1 MHIAETVDRI
11 RIFLFVLILMFV
23 SLVLQ
28 VIKVFGIVAGTD
40 DFQEQH
46 LVRLS
51 SFKNVLDVFFD
62 RGIFPRVRFH

>member
-1 MHIAETVDRI
+1 MHIAETVDII
-11 RIFLFVLILMFV
+11 RIFLFVLILFV